1 MVVELLARQFAV
13 ANAVRL
19 IGFLAQPLLPIRF
32 VFAVVPFEPDHFAV
46 AFERHDV
53 GRDPVQKPAVV
64 TADDGATGE
73 TLQSF
78 FECAQGVDVE
88 IIGRFVEDNEV
99 RPFFQHTGQVHPVA
113 FAAGDVLHFFC

>member
-32 VFAVVPFEPDHFAV
+32 IFAVVSFEPDHFTV
-46 AFERHDV
+46 ALERHHV

-73 TLQSF
+73 TF
-78 FECAQGVDVE
+78 
-88 IIGRFVEDNEV
+88 
-99 RPFFQHTGQVHPVA
+99 
-113 FAAGDVLHFFC
+113 